1 MEHLVGLRERKKLAT
16 RSALHAAAL
25 RLAVL
30 RGVAHV
36 TADDIAAEAGVSVRT
51 FFNYFPTKEEA
62 FVADDLE
69 RGRRFVRAVAAA
81 PEGAPVWALLRAT
94 AVSVFGSS
102 DLPDKEQVLKEQ
114 LVRTSP
120 EVVAQVLATFARLE
134 EELVVELD
142 RRTAGAPVLH
152 ARLLANAV
160 VAAIRAAAET
170 WLASDDPGEVF
181 PDLLDQAFA
190 ALAPAF
196 AAPAPALAVPTRSA
210 G

>member
-1 MEHLVGLRERKKLAT
+1 VDHLVGLRERKKLAT
-16 RSALHAAAL
+16 RTALHAAAL
-25 RLAVL
+25 RLAVS
-30 RGVAHV
+30 RGVTQV
-36 TADDIAAEAGVSVRT
+36 TAEDIAAEAGVSVRT
-51 FFNYFPTKEEA
+51 FFNYFSTKEEA

-81 PEGAPVWALLRAT
+81 PDGARVWALLHET

-102 DLPDKEQVLKEQ
+102 DLPDKEQALKEQ

-120 EVVAQVLATFARLE
+120 EVVAQVLASFARLE

-142 RRTAGAPVLH
+142 RRTPGAPGLH

-160 VAAIRAAAET
+160 VAAIRAAAEA
-170 WLASDDPGEVF
+170 WLASDDPADAF
-181 PDLLDQAFA
+181 PDLLDQAFR

-196 AAPAPALAVPTRSA
+196 HPDPARSA